1 MKNIMRYRGYI
12 ARIDFDESDGVFAGS
27 VLGLSEPISFYGAS
41 VDELRG
47 DFVFAIDHYLMVCE
61 EAGIEPE
68 KPAGGKILVRLTP
81 ETHAAVLIAAR
92 SNGTSLNDWMNDAVV
107 KKLAGQQ

>member
-12 ARIDFDESDGVFAGS
+12 ARIDFDEADGVFAGS
-27 VLGLSEPISFYGAS
+27 VLGLSEAISFYGAS

-47 DFVFAIDHYLMVCE
+47 DFVFAIDHYLAACL
-61 EAGIEPE
+61 EAGVIPE
-68 KPAGGKILVRLTP
+68 KPAGGKILVRLAP

-92 SNGTSLNDWMNDAVV
+92 STGVSLNDWMNDAVQG
-107 KKLAGQQ
+107 KLAG